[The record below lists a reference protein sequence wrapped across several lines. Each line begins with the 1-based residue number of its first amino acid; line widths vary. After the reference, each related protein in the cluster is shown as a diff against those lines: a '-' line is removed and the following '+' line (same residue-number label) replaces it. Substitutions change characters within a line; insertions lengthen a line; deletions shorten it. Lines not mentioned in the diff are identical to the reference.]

1 MKEEERKIISI
12 SQLEQVKLSTMWA
25 GSKIISTYQM
35 YVLNNETNKFE
46 IRDIKFSQNWYKL
59 IDEIISNAIDHYH
72 EFPKKVS
79 YIKIEFDKETG
90 IVYVCNNGPSI
101 GIKKTKNISGEEM
114 YVAQLAASDFNSSS
128 NYYKHKKMVSGQNGA
143 GIKIV
148 NAYSDFL
155 EIDTTDSKKKKRYKQ
170 LFEKRLEII
179 NPPVITDT
187 DIKEDYTAVRFLP
200 SYEVF
205 GYKGGYNPKYGDELF
220 KLIEMRAYHA
230 AVFTNANVFI
240 NNNQIILPK
249 NKEFI
254 EFAKMYLNNDEPEI
268 YSTKLIH
275 DDGEPDWD
283 ICIGIS
289 DGKFQHVSIINGVN
303 VYDGGNYI
311 KNIQNQIVDA
321 LQSKVEKILKP
332 VKQKFNR
339 NMIINSLFVFVRG
352 KMANPEF
359 DSQIKNKIMNPIESF
374 AKYKFRSK
382 DWKPIWDLLGSEIES
397 IFLNKAK
404 LTENKK
410 VSRGDVNVPKYE
422 GAQMAGKPKYSAD
435 CILWIAEGD
444 SACGTIKEGIVNK
457 CSKLN
462 FKYCGTFNI
471 GGVPMNCR
479 TKCIEKINPK
489 TKERTIIQNTALKN
503 NERLTSLIKVLGL
516 SYGKSYDNNTEEGK
530 KEIESL
536 RYGRVIV
543 AVDQDADGAGIFG
556 LILNFFEYFWP
567 NLIKIGFISK
577 FNTPIIR
584 AFSIKKDGSGNVDRK
599 AHVHEFYTMHQFK
612 NWINEEFK
620 GDEEKA
626 QSKYFVKYY
635 KGLGGH
641 ENGDIPSM
649 FSDYEKQL
657 LCAALDKKA
666 SETFTIFYGKD
677 TDARKVVLRTPPKE
691 LPLHNPMDV
700 SDILNSSVKE
710 FHRDKIARSLP
721 HVVDG
726 LTESRRKVL
735 WSARHKFGKNMTVKN
750 QIKVAALAA
759 YTTQLTAYMHGEQC
773 LADTIILMAQTFPG
787 SNHLPMLIPRGHF
800 GSRAYGGKDAAS
812 PRYIFTQLNSK
823 LCYAMFPEEDDY
835 LLEFVF
841 DEGQRCEPKFMI
853 PILPMAVLE
862 HLQGNIGVGWSS
874 QIWARDLKSV
884 FKNVRAMI
892 NGKQNTCFPMKT
904 WLHQNNGKI
913 RISEGH
919 EYSVGTYEY
928 DPKKNTIHIT
938 ELPIGMYPRSFLG
951 SDKEKPKQGEDTK
964 NMRIPLWARSE
975 FDKKPLCETSKQ
987 VNITLYLKSG
997 EYEKILTK
1005 YGNIDFDP
1013 IEDFL
1018 GLRIRLN
1025 SNINCIGADDSV
1037 LEFKCYEDV
1046 VNTWFIERKN
1056 LYELRIQRQLILL
1069 KLQILY
1075 LENIIRFMDNET
1087 KYGFTTKTELDKMK
1101 EILESEKYN
1110 KINETLL
1117 KSPKFTP
1124 TMELETLILYS
1135 SGATYNYL
1143 LSLSNIDKSAGNSK
1157 KRKEQLQSK
1166 KQELSEL
1173 KKSIKV
1179 DMFPGA
1185 TIWLNELE
1193 YLEKVIN
1200 EGFKTN
1206 WDLE

>member
-1 MKEEERKIISI
+1 MKGEERNIISI

-35 YVLNNETNKFE
+35 YVLNKENNKFE
-46 IRDIKFSQNWYKL
+46 IKDIKFSQNWYKL
-59 IDEIISNAIDHYH
+59 IDEIISNSIDHYH

-79 YIKIEFDKETG
+79 YIKIDFDKKTG

-101 GIKKTKNISGEEM
+101 GIKKTKNILGEEM
-114 YVAQLAASDFNSSS
+114 YVAQMAASDFNSSS
-128 NYYKHKKMVSGQNGA
+128 NYYKQKKMVSGQNGA

-155 EIDTTDSKKKKRYKQ
+155 DIDTIDSKKKKRYQ
-170 LFEKRLEII
+170 QRFEKRLEVI

-187 DIKEDYTAVRFLP
+187 DIKEDYTSIRFLP
-200 SYEVF
+200 AYEVF
-205 GYKGGYNPKYGDELF
+205 GYKGGFDSNYGEELYQ
-220 KLIEMRAYHA
+220 LIEMRAYHA
-230 AVFTNANVFI
+230 AVFTGANVFI
-240 NNNQIILPK
+240 NGEQIVLPR

-254 EFAKMYLNNDEPEI
+254 EFAKMYLTTENAEI

-303 VYDGGNYI
+303 VYDGGNFI
-311 KNIQNQIVDA
+311 KNIQNQIVEA
-321 LQSKVEKILKP
+321 LQPKVEKILKP

-339 NMIINSLFVFVRG
+339 NMIINSLFIFVRG

-359 DSQIKNKIMNPIESF
+359 DSQIKNKIMNPIENF
-374 AKYKFRSK
+374 AKYKFRQK
-382 DWKPIWDLLGSEIES
+382 DWKSIWDLLGAQIEAT
-397 IFLNKAK
+397 FLNKAK
-404 LTENKK
+404 LADNKK
-410 VSRGDVNVPKYE
+410 VIRGDVNVPKYE
-422 GAQMAGKPKYSAD
+422 GAQMAGKPKHSSD

-444 SACGTIKEGIVNK
+444 SACGTIKEGIVHK

-489 TKERTIIQNTALKN
+489 TNERTIVQNTALKN
-503 NERLTSLIKVLGL
+503 NERLSSLIKVLGL
-516 SYGKSYDNNTEEGK
+516 SYGKTYDGTSEEGR

-567 NLIKIGFISK
+567 NLIKIGYISK

-584 AFSIKKDGSGNVDRK
+584 AFTVKKDGSGNVDRK
-599 AHVHEFYTMHQFK
+599 SHVHEFYTMSHFK
-612 NWINEEFK
+612 QWIQTEFN
-620 GDEEKA
+620 GDEERA
-626 QSKYFVKYY
+626 QGKYFVKYY

-677 TDARKVVLRTPPKE
+677 TDARKVVLRTPPSE
-691 LPLHNPMDV
+691 LPLQNPIDV
-700 SDILNSSVKE
+700 SDILHSSVKE

-735 WSARHKFGKNMTVKN
+735 WSARHKFGKTTSVKN

-787 SNHLPMLIPRGHF
+787 SNHLPMLMPRGHF

-812 PRYIFTQLNSK
+812 PRYIFTQLNSS

-841 DEGQRCEPKFMI
+841 DEGQRCEPKFMV
-853 PILPMAVLE
+853 PILPMAILE

-874 QIWARDLKSV
+874 QIWARDLMSV

-892 NGKQNTCFPMKT
+892 KGKQKRCFPMKT
-904 WLHQNNGKI
+904 WLHENKGEI
-913 RISEGH
+913 RISEGN
-919 EYSVGTYEY
+919 EYSVGQYEY
-928 DPKKNTIHIT
+928 DSKKNIIHIN
-938 ELPIGMYPRSFLG
+938 ELPLGMYPRNFLG
-951 SDKEKPKQGEDTK
+951 SDKEKSKPSEDAK
-964 NMRIPLWARSE
+964 NTRQPLWARPE
-975 FDKKPLCETSKQ
+975 FEKKPLCETSKDI
-987 VNITLYLKSG
+987 NITLYIKSG
-997 EYEKILTK
+997 EYEKIVSK
-1005 YGNIDFDP
+1005 YGNTDFDP

-1018 GLRIRLN
+1018 GLKTRLN
-1025 SNINCIGADDSV
+1025 SNINCIGADDTV
-1037 LEFKCYEDV
+1037 LEFKCYENV
-1046 VNTWFIERKN
+1046 VDTWFIERKN
-1056 LYELRIQRQLILL
+1056 LYKLRIERQLILL

-1075 LENIIRFMDNET
+1075 LENIIRFMDNESN
-1087 KYGFTTKTELDKMK
+1087 YGFTTKTELDKMK
-1101 EILESEKYN
+1101 AILESEKYN

-1117 KSPKFTP
+1117 KSPKYTP
-1124 TMELETLILYS
+1124 ISELEKLILFS
-1135 SGATYNYL
+1135 TSATYTYL
-1143 LSLSNIDKSAGNSK
+1143 LTLNNIDKSAGNSK
-1157 KRKEQLQSK
+1157 KRKEQLHSK
-1166 KQELSEL
+1166 KKELEEL
-1173 KKSIKV
+1173 KKSIK
-1179 DMFPGA
+1179 DDTFPGA
-1185 TIWLNELE
+1185 TLWTQELN
-1193 YLEKVIN
+1193 YLETIIMN
-1200 EGFKTN
+1200 GFKTN
-1206 WDLE
+1206 WGLE